1 MCFKSLLQV
10 TEVLP
15 ILYVDAILF
24 YPSIQKRLKIERR
37 SRLSDSVNRACVHC
51 EGGSRPR
58 QSTGSEWPGAF
69 SGEALEGFSICTAR
83 RVVWPVQASLTPGG

>member
-1 MCFKSLLQV
+1 MCFKSLLQG

-37 SRLSDSVNRACVHC
+37 SRLSNSVNRACVHC
-51 EGGSRPR
+51 EGGSRAPDR
-58 QSTGSEWPGAF
+58 ARAWSGLGLLVERIWKAFPFALPGK
-69 SGEALEGFSICTAR
+69 
-83 RVVWPVQASLTPGG
+83 